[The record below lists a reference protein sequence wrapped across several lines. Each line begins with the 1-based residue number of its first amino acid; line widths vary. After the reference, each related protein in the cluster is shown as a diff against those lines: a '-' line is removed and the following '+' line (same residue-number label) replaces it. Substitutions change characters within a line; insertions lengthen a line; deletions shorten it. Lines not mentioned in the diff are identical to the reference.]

1 MLLKIYATISILNI
15 ILGLKLKND
24 LKKNT
29 EFIEE
34 LLTHQLGRV
43 IYNRYIKR
51 SKLIINS
58 ILPIYHL
65 FAVFENSMFFIFN
78 IFKGKEGNEAMLK
91 VLKDSENENN

>member
-1 MLLKIYATISILNI
+1 MLLKIYGVITILNI

-29 EFIEE
+29 EFVDE
-34 LLTHQLGRV
+34 LLAHQLGRMV
-43 IYNRYIKR
+43 YNRYIKH

-65 FAVFENSMFFIFN
+65 FTVFENSMFFIFN
-78 IFKGKEGNEAMLK
+78 VFGSEEGNNAMLK
-91 VLKDSENENN
+91 VLKSFETENN

>member
-1 MLLKIYATISILNI
+1 MLLKIYGVITILNI
-15 ILGLKLKND
+15 ILGEKLRFD

-29 EFIEE
+29 EFVEE

-43 IYNRYIKR
+43 ICDRHIKQR
-51 SKLIINS
+51 KLIMNS

-65 FAVFENSMFFIFN
+65 FSVFENSMFFIFN
-78 IFKGKEGNEAMLK
+78 IFSSKEGNDAMLK

>member
-1 MLLKIYATISILNI
+1 MLLKIYGIISVLNI
-15 ILGLKLKND
+15 ILGEKLRFD

-29 EFIEE
+29 EFVEE
-34 LLTHQLGRV
+34 LVTHQLGRV

-51 SKLIINS
+51 SKLIMNS

-91 VLKDSENENN
+91 VLKDSESEVE

>member
-29 EFIEE
+29 GFVEE
-34 LLTHQLGRV
+34 LVTHQLGRV

-51 SKLIINS
+51 SKLIMNS
-58 ILPIYHL
+58 ILPIYNL
-65 FAVFENSMFFIFN
+65 FSVFENSMFFIFN
-78 IFKGKEGNEAMLK
+78 IFSSKEGNDAMLK
-91 VLKDSENENN
+91 VLKSFEGENN

>member
-1 MLLKIYATISILNI
+1 MLLKIYGAITILNI
-15 ILGLKLKND
+15 ILGEKLRFD

-29 EFIEE
+29 KFVEE
-34 LLTHQLGRV
+34 LVTHQLGRV

-58 ILPIYHL
+58 ILPIYNL
-65 FAVFENSMFFIFN
+65 FSVFESNMFFIFN
-78 IFKGKEGNEAMLK
+78 IFSTKEGNDAMLK

>member
-29 EFIEE
+29 EFVEE
-34 LLTHQLGRV
+34 LVTHQLGRMV
-43 IYNRYIKR
+43 YNRYIKR
-51 SKLIINS
+51 SKLIMNS

-65 FAVFENSMFFIFN
+65 FVIFENSMFFIFN
-78 IFKGKEGNEAMLK
+78 IFSSKEGNDAMLK

>member
-15 ILGLKLKND
+15 ILGLKLKSD

-29 EFIEE
+29 EFVEE
-34 LLTHQLGRV
+34 LLTHQLGRMV
-43 IYNRYIKR
+43 YNRYIKR

-65 FAVFENSMFFIFN
+65 FTVFENSMFFIFN
-78 IFKGKEGNEAMLK
+78 VFGSKEGNDAMLK
-91 VLKDSENENN
+91 VLKSFEDENN

>member
-29 EFIEE
+29 EFVEE
-34 LLTHQLGRV
+34 LLTHQLGRTV
-43 IYNRYIKR
+43 YNRYIKR

-58 ILPIYHL
+58 ILPIYNL
-65 FAVFENSMFFIFN
+65 FSVFENSMFFIFN
-78 IFKGKEGNEAMLK
+78 IFSSKEGNDAMLK
-91 VLKDSENENN
+91 VIEDFENENN